1 MSEDIILAEVHIHAE
16 AYEDL
21 MWRNVVEVFKL

>member
-1 MSEDIILAEVHIHAE
+1 LPEKIGAE

-21 MWRNVVEVFKL
+21 MWRNAVEVFKLKLD